1 MAASNWY
8 QQSTDL
14 DVPSIRIC
22 VVGAGAMGGLYA
34 ALFAEAG
41 HDVLA
46 LDVWQEH
53 VDQINRSGLKVTGA
67 SGERTVKGVSASS
80 NPADAANRDLY
91 IVATKGQG
99 VESAAVALSDVLP
112 AEALVLTIQN
122 GLGAAERLGQYLSL
136 NNVLIGVAEG
146 FGASVAGPGVLHHN
160 AMKLVRLG
168 EIEGGMTDRLKNLE
182 KLWQGAGFNV
192 KAFADIQQLIWEKFV
207 CNVALS
213 GPCAL
218 FDCSIGEL
226 HENSESRDVSRGC
239 LLEAYEVGKREGI
252 DFSFTD
258 PVDYLDKFVALMP
271 ASKPSLQQDVA
282 AKRPSEIDAINGM
295 VPVLGKKH
303 GVPTPDNS
311 TVSALVRSLETRNN
325 LRN

>member
-1 MAASNWY
+1 MTASMWY
-8 QQSTDL
+8 QQSPEMAPPAL
-14 DVPSIRIC
+14 RIC
-22 VVGAGAMGGLYA
+22 VIGAGAMGGLYA

-53 VDQINRSGLKVTGA
+53 VDQINSVGLKVTGA
-67 SGERTVKGVSASS
+67 SGERIVEGVRASS
-80 NPADAANRDLY
+80 DPLDAANRDLY
-91 IVATKGQG
+91 IVATKGHG
-99 VESAAVALSDVLP
+99 VESAAQALADVMP

-122 GLGAAERLGQYLSL
+122 GLGASERLSQYLPMD
-136 NNVLIGVAEG
+136 NVLIGVAEG
-146 FGASVAGPGVLHHN
+146 FGASVAGPGVLHHS

-168 EIEGGMTDRLKNLE
+168 EIDGGMTDRLKNLE
-182 KLWQGAGFNV
+182 QLWQGAGFNV
-192 KAFADIQQLIWEKFV
+192 QAFADIQQLIWEKFV

-226 HENSESRDVSRGC
+226 HDNDDSREVSRGC
-239 LLEAYEVGKREGI
+239 LLEAYEVGQREGI
-252 DFSFTD
+252 AFSFTD

-282 AKRPSEIDAINGM
+282 ARRPSEIDAINGM

-303 GVPTPDNS
+303 GVPTPYNT
-311 TVSALVRSLETRNN
+311 TVSALVRSLESRYSS
-325 LRN
+325 RS